1 MPNPNTMTAD
11 TPSATTG
18 GIAART
24 ILLGTLVAGTM
35 DILAAIISWGLRGV
49 SAERVLQ
56 GVATGVLG
64 SEARNGGTWSA
75 ALGLLLHYLIMI
87 GIVAVFYAASRKL
100 PFLTR
105 RWLLA
110 GIAYGIA
117 VYIVMS
123 FVVVPLSASPGGFA
137 VPPLPRLIQ
146 GVLIHIACVGVP
158 IAFITSRYARS

>member
-1 MPNPNTMTAD
+1 MPNPNTMTAGSQ
-11 TPSATTG
+11 SAATG
-18 GIAART
+18 GAAART
-24 ILLGTLVAGTM
+24 ILLGTLVAGTL
-35 DILAAIISWGLRGV
+35 DILAAIISWALRDV
-49 SAERVLQ
+49 PAERVLQ
-56 GVATGVLG
+56 GVAAGLLG
-64 SEARNGGTWSA
+64 REARDGGTWSA

-100 PFLTR
+100 PVLTR

-110 GIAYGIA
+110 GIAYGIT

-146 GVLIHIACVGVP
+146 GVLIHITCVGLP
-158 IAFITSRYARS
+158 IAFVTRRMTHS